1 MLSICL
7 LFFQF
12 YSNHKGS
19 IATILLK
26 PKQKQ
31 GTKSAEEELSKS
43 KSHKIAFTG
52 KSISE

>member
-1 MLSICL
+1 MLCYYL

-12 YSNHKGS
+12 YSNNKGP

-43 KSHKIAFTG
+43 KTAF
-52 KSISE
+52 KSISQYF